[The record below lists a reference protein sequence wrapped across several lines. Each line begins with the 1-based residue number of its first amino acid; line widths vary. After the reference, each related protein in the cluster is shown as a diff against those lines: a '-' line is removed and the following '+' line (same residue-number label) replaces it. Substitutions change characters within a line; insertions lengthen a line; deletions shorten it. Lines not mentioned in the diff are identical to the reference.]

1 MGTNYYAYIIPVE
14 EKKEELHAAIN
25 NNDFYSIRDL
35 VDEMYSMVEYNW
47 PSKKISGGKVHLGK
61 RSGGW
66 KFLWNPNVYTIRGG
80 HFEFSGSS
88 KHYVPDPTTLL
99 YLYPLTKQGLH
110 DFIFRK
116 DILIYNE
123 YRELQDKEEFWKMAL
138 SWEQEDGW
146 DDNTYQIWEKNRDP
160 NFKEWASTGELINLL
175 EKEGYEFTSS
185 AQSDFYSDG
194 LRFATSIDFC

>member
-14 EKKEELHAAIN
+14 EKKKELHTAIDN
-25 NNDFYSIRDL
+25 DDFYSIRDL
-35 VDEMYSMVEYNW
+35 VDEMYSIAEYNW
-47 PSKKISGGKVHLGK
+47 SSKKISGGKIHLGK

-66 KFLWNPNVYTIRGG
+66 KFLWNPNVYVIRGG
-80 HFEFSGSS
+80 HFEGSGNNR
-88 KHYVPDPTTLL
+88 HYVSDPTTLL

-160 NFKEWASTGELINLL
+160 NFKEWVSTGELINLL
-175 EKEGYEFTSS
+175 EKEGYEFTSNTR
-185 AQSDFYSDG
+185 SDFYSDG
-194 LRFATSIDFC
+194 LRFTTSIDFC